1 VRGITWE
8 ERLQDALDKAVITA
22 EEAKIL
28 AHVRELVAEIIAVDE
43 FDTEE
48 LAVGRRPDR
57 SVDTPHAA

>member
-1 VRGITWE
+1 MLT
-8 ERLQDALDKAVITA
+8 D

-48 LAVGRRPDR
+48 LAVGRRADR
-57 SVDTPHAA
+57 KVDTPHAA